1 MAYIAY
7 NKLSESE
14 FDGIVCKRDKLHNLK
29 INQLK
34 LEVHDIYKKDENIT
48 KNFEPTDD
56 SYVKNKLYID
66 DKLKKN

>member
-34 LEVHDIYKKDENIT
+34 LQVHDIYKKDKNIT
-48 KNFEPTDD
+48 TNFEHTDD
-56 SYVKNKLYID
+56 SCVNKKFI
-66 DKLKKN
+66 